1 MVHLVR
7 DDVVDNFA
15 EVECFILQSKFKVAT
30 LESQVGGRFSSVSV
44 IQKFRTRNANIRIY
58 MGATGSIQ
66 H

>member
-15 EVECFILQSKFKVAT
+15 EVESFILQSKFKVAT